1 MFAAVT
7 GQDRDPRFHAA
18 TASRAERDAGARPAL
33 SVVVPVYNE
42 EENVRPLVSA
52 VRDALAH
59 TESWE
64 LLLVDD
70 GSTDATVAVAEEL
83 AERDRRIRVLKLA
96 RNYGQTAAM
105 QAGFDHARG
114 AVVVTM
120 DGDLQNDP
128 ADIPRLV
135 ARLEEG
141 FDLVAGYRERRQDKV
156 ITRKIPSWVANR
168 LIGRVTGIP
177 IRDNGC
183 SLKAYRRE
191 LLDRLHLYAD
201 LHRFIPAVAAATAG
215 ARITEIPVRHH
226 PRLHGRSKYGLSRTV
241 KVMLDLM
248 TVKTIQEV
256 RERPLQLF
264 GVGALGACL
273 CGIAFAIAAVI
284 AYASFVARKAQSLVF
299 PGVSLL
305 WFGLAFY
312 LLMLGLIAEAALRE
326 ELPRR
331 RGTMPVVRE
340 VGGP

>member
-1 MFAAVT
+1 VT
-7 GQDRDPRFHAA
+7 GQDRGERLHA
-18 TASRAERDAGARPAL
+18 TKASEGRGSSARERPAL

-42 EENVRPLVSA
+42 EENVQPLVA
-52 VRDALAH
+52 AIRNALAY
-59 TESWE
+59 TDSWE

-70 GSTDATVAVAEEL
+70 GSTDATVAVAEGL
-83 AERDRRIRVLKLA
+83 AAQDRRIRVLKLA

-105 QAGFDHARG
+105 QAGFDHSRG

-156 ITRKIPSWVANR
+156 LTRKIPSWIANR
-168 LIGRVTGIP
+168 LIRRVTGIP

-191 LLDRLHLYAD
+191 LVDRLHLYAD
-201 LHRFIPAVAAATAG
+201 LHRFIPAMAAVTAG

-226 PRLHGRSKYGLSRTV
+226 PRRHGRSKYGLSRTV
-241 KVMLDLM
+241 KVMLDLI

-264 GVGALGACL
+264 GVGALGAFL
-273 CGIAFAIAAVI
+273 FGIAFAAAAVV
-284 AYASFVARKAQSLVF
+284 AHASFVVQKAQAVVF

-326 ELPRR
+326 ELPSGHRSK
-331 RGTMPVVRE
+331 PVVRE
-340 VGGP
+340 VGGR

>member
-1 MFAAVT
+1 MS
-7 GQDRDPRFHAA
+7 QDRDRDRRSPAVKA
-18 TASRAERDAGARPAL
+18 LDASGEPGERPAL

-42 EENVRPLVSA
+42 EENVRPLVAA
-52 VRDALAH
+52 VQDALADNG
-59 TESWE
+59 SWE

-70 GSTDATVAVAEEL
+70 GSTDATVARAEEL
-83 AERDRRIRVLKLA
+83 AERDPRVRVLKLA

-114 AVVVTM
+114 VVVVTM

-135 ARLEEG
+135 ARLEDG

-156 ITRKIPSWVANR
+156 LTRKIPSWVANR

-191 LLDRLHLYAD
+191 LLDRLHLYAE

-226 PRLHGRSKYGLSRTV
+226 PRRHGHSKYGLSRTV

-248 TVKTIQEV
+248 TVRMIQRV

-264 GVGALGACL
+264 GAGALGACL
-273 CGIAFAIAAVI
+273 CGIAFAIAAVV
-284 AYASFVARKAQSLVF
+284 AYTSFVAQKAQSVVF

-326 ELPRR
+326 ELPK
-331 RGTMPVVRE
+331 RGERMPVVRE
-340 VGGP
+340 VVGP

>member
-1 MFAAVT
+1 VT
-7 GQDRDPRFHAA
+7 DQDRDRQFEAA
-18 TASRAERDAGARPAL
+18 RASAAQRDAGTRPAL

-42 EENVRPLVSA
+42 EENIPPLVSA
-52 VRDALAH
+52 IRDALAY
-59 TESWE
+59 TDSWE

-70 GSTDATVAVAEEL
+70 GSTDTTVAIAEEL
-83 AERDRRIRVLKLA
+83 AARDGRIRVLKLA
-96 RNYGQTAAM
+96 RHYGQTAAM

-156 ITRKIPSWVANR
+156 LTRKIPSWVANR
-168 LIGRVTGIP
+168 LIRRVTGVP

-241 KVMLDLM
+241 KVMLDLI

-273 CGIAFAIAAVI
+273 CGIAFAIAAVV
-284 AYASFVARKAQSLVF
+284 AHASFITQKAQSVVF

-326 ELPRR
+326 ELPRG
-331 RGTMPVVRE
+331 RGSMPVVRE
-340 VGGP
+340 VGGK